1 MLTLFDLQSLGM
13 SGEDRMSEDTGLEED
28 ESLEAT
34 SPLAIVSGTTHP
46 SPAPSPTPTP
56 HCSKEAFR

>member
-1 MLTLFDLQSLGM
+1 MLTLFNLKSSGM
-13 SGEDRMSEDTGLEED
+13 SGEERMSEDTGLEED
-28 ESLEAT
+28 ESQEAT
-34 SPLAIVSGTTHP
+34 SPLAIHP

>member
-1 MLTLFDLQSLGM
+1 MLTLFNLKSSGM
-13 SGEDRMSEDTGLEED
+13 SGEERVSEDTGLEEY
-28 ESLEAT
+28 ESQEAT
-34 SPLAIVSGTTHP
+34 SPLAIHSGATHP